1 MSDDKIEIQTGAN
14 SFAALDIEQ
23 DGRDVLIG
31 FGAGQVRVV
40 TDSIG
45 AFDEDDFIFWV
56 DAVQQCELLP
66 ESEMHPTVPLPP
78 PPLAL
83 CLPATPRA
91 VGQLPPAL
99 TPDLPAAAVWDDTDP
114 AAGAGRGGAV
124 ARVAE
129 HGCDVA
135 RAAVRRGGV

>member
-1 MSDDKIEIQTGAN
+1 MNTNPFFVLEDDPTPARTSQIARATTLVA
-14 SFAALDIEQ
+14 AALKFCQ
-23 DGRDVLIG
+23 S
-31 FGAGQVRVV
+31 VRRGSLDPDMSR
-40 TDSIG
+40 TTPLCMC
-45 AFDEDDFIFWV
+45 
-56 DAVQQCELLP
+56 QYP
-66 ESEMHPTVPLPP
+66 KVPLPP